1 MTNFAGL
8 VLDRKKF
15 VEIVRHELKKF
26 RPFGKL
32 VNEFK
37 RQVVE

>member
-15 VEIVRHELKKF
+15 VDIVRHELKKF